1 MWVPDEL
8 GAAAC
13 VEGEQKEL
21 VLFCGDFVGADGD
34 GGEFI
39 SALKASRIAKLAMRQ
54 LFFVV
59 FFFSSLSTSF
69 R

>member
-21 VLFCGDFVGADGD
+21 VFFCGDFVGADGD

-54 LFFVV
+54 L
-59 FFFSSLSTSF
+59 
-69 R
+69 

>member
-8 GAAAC
+8 AAAAC
-13 VEGEQKEL
+13 VEG
-21 VLFCGDFVGADGD
+21 VGFFSGDFVGADGD

-54 LFFVV
+54 L
-59 FFFSSLSTSF
+59 
-69 R
+69 